1 MPETMA
7 VVAIVEPGGPE
18 VLQPATRP
26 VPQPRDGE
34 VLIRVRAAGVNRP
47 DISQRMGKYPP
58 PPGHSDLPGLEVAG
72 EVAAVGAGVTTVK
85 PGDAVCALTPGGG
98 YAEYCIAPTA
108 RSEEHTSELQS

>member
-26 VPQPRDGE
+26 VPPPRDGE

-47 DISQRMGKYPP
+47 VISQRTGKNPP
-58 PPGHSDLPGLEVAG
+58 PPGHSDLPGLQVAG
-72 EVAAVGAGVTTVK
+72 AVPSVGHGVTQGK
-85 PGDAVCALTPGGG
+85 RG
-98 YAEYCIAPTA
+98 APDSDPPH
-108 RSEEHTSELQS
+108 RHTNSKHN